1 VGSSGVADEVALPDR
16 VGRVNLHPILRRQRF
31 VPICGAT
38 VAAGLVVGGQHRQ
51 PNHPTRRAAY
61 EPPVPGGTISP
72 ASLIWLAGLGGG
84 IFEDHGSLQELRSGG
99 GLGRLGPRV
108 AVSVERTEGRKR
120 TSGRPSGWR
129 PSGVDNRA
137 DNTSPSRRFNFFKAA
152 PRAGNR
158 YYVRRLK
165 WGCDTAGSEIA
176 GRSKAAYPGTRP
188 HGDATW
194 RAART
199 GLPPGG
205 WVHVPQALEP
215 AESLELAS
223 ILSGTDLLPLSQG
236 LDGRAAG
243 PDGRNGDP
251 RLTWR
256 SRQYNAELRPATR
269 GG

>member
-1 VGSSGVADEVALPDR
+1 M
-16 VGRVNLHPILRRQRF
+16 
-31 VPICGAT
+31 
-38 VAAGLVVGGQHRQ
+38 GGQHRQ

-99 GLGRLGPRV
+99 GLGRLGPRI

-129 PSGVDNRA
+129 PSGVDDRA
-137 DNTSPSRRFNFFKAA
+137 ENTSPSRRFNFFKAA

-165 WGCDTAGSEIA
+165 WGYDTAGSEIA

-199 GLPPGG
+199 GLLPGG
-205 WVHVPQALEP
+205 WASRP
-215 AESLELAS
+215 ADLGACRKSGVGLRPFGYGPVAFVSRSGRES
-223 ILSGTDLLPLSQG
+223 G
-236 LDGRAAG
+236 
-243 PDGRNGDP
+243 
-251 RLTWR
+251 R
-256 SRQYNAELRPATR
+256 SRRSERRSRVNPAFAAV
-269 GG
+269 